1 MLERYEQQVISH
13 SALLAELAGY
23 ARPNDKI
30 SELVRSGTLTRLK
43 KGLYT
48 LSDNPQLSRELVA
61 NHLHGPSY
69 VSCHWALSYYGLL
82 SEAVA
87 GVSSICIDRA
97 REYSNSLGR
106 FTYHSVPTSYYKFG
120 LTSQSLSG
128 QSLTGHRL
136 TARGFTGEGGGLSAF
151 VIATPTKALCDLL
164 VTTRLIRIQSRRA
177 MLEYLFDDLRLNE
190 ADVAALDLQIVKD
203 CLTAQYKTQILTN
216 LSKAIESAS

>member
-13 SALLAELAGY
+13 SALLTELAGY

-30 SELVRSGTLTRLK
+30 SELVRIGTLTRLK
-43 KGLYT
+43 KGLYA

-82 SEAVA
+82 TEAVTS
-87 GVSSICIDRA
+87 VSSVCIDRA

-106 FTYHSVPTSYYKFG
+106 FTYHSVPTNYYKFG
-120 LTSQSLSG
+120 LISQNS
-128 QSLTGHRL
+128 
-136 TARGFTGEGGGLSAF
+136 GLSAF

-164 VTTRLIRIQSRRA
+164 VTTRKIRIQSVRA
-177 MLEYLFDDLRLNE
+177 MQEYLFDDLRLDE
-190 ADVAALDLQIVKD
+190 ADVGALDLQVVND
-203 CLTAQYKTQILTN
+203 CLTAQYKSQLLSH
-216 LSKAIESAS
+216 LSKSIESAS

>member
-1 MLERYEQQVISH
+1 
-13 SALLAELAGY
+13 LAELAGY

-30 SELVRSGTLTRLK
+30 SELVRVGTLTRLK

-82 SEAVA
+82 PEAVTS
-87 GVSSICIDRA
+87 VSSVCIDRA

-106 FTYHSVPTSYYKFG
+106 FTYHSVPKNYYKFG
-120 LTSQSLSG
+120 LTIQGS
-128 QSLTGHRL
+128 
-136 TARGFTGEGGGLSAF
+136 ELSAF

-164 VTTRLIRIQSRRA
+164 VTTRLIRIQSIRA
-177 MLEYLFDDLRLNE
+177 MQEYLFDDLRLDE
-190 ADVAALDLQIVKD
+190 ADVGALDLQVVDD
-203 CLTAQYKTQILTN
+203 CRSAQYKSQMLSH
-216 LSKAIESAS
+216 LSKSISSAS

>member
-13 SALLAELAGY
+13 SALLAELKGY

-30 SELVRSGTLTRLK
+30 SELVRVGTLTRLK

-82 SEAVA
+82 PEAVTS
-87 GVSSICIDRA
+87 VSSICIDRA
-97 REYSNSLGR
+97 REFSNSLGR
-106 FTYHSVPTSYYKFG
+106 FTYHSVPTNYYKFG
-120 LTSQSLSG
+120 LTSQGSE
-128 QSLTGHRL
+128 Q
-136 TARGFTGEGGGLSAF
+136 SAF

-164 VTTRLIRIQSRRA
+164 VTTRLIRIQSMRS
-177 MLEYLFDDLRLNE
+177 MQEYLFDDLRLDE
-190 ADVAALDLQIVKD
+190 ADVGALDLQLVND
-203 CLTAQYKTQILTN
+203 CRSAQYKSQMLSH
-216 LSKAIESAS
+216 LSKSIESAS